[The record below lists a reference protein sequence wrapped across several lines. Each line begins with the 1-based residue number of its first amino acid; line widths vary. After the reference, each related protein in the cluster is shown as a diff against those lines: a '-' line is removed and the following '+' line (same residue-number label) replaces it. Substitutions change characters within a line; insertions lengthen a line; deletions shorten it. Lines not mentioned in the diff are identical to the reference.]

1 MTESSSGGSSG
12 ADDAG
17 RTRTSQ
23 DLTLRLA
30 SGTRLAGRYRIE
42 ELVGVGAMGLVYRA
56 FDEQLDIP
64 VAVKVLRVELATEPR
79 LLDRFRR
86 ELVLARQV
94 THRNA
99 VRIHDIG
106 RDGEVIFLTM
116 DYVAGRSLR
125 EVFDHDGPLPPER
138 AEQVTR
144 QLAAALEAA
153 HAQGVIH
160 RDLKPENVLLAE
172 SGEAFITDFGVARSV
187 TTAGLTR
194 AGAIVGTLDYLSP
207 EQARGEEV
215 DGRSDLYALG
225 LLLFE
230 MLSGRPPF
238 AGGSR
243 EEVLAQRLTGRPR
256 SLRRLGV
263 AAPSHLRRVI
273 ARCLERQPSRR
284 YPSATA
290 LLADLDRRR
299 AASTALPRGVR
310 RAALALAVLV
320 LVGIGWWAVERRRDA
335 EQTAAA
341 GDAGV
346 ATPRHAIAVLPLR
359 DETGLAELAW
369 LSAGVAEMLTA
380 ALAENPELRVVDSP
394 RVVRTLEDLRMAAD
408 PLTGRELRQLAEVL
422 AVDRLVT
429 GRLRSLDPGV
439 RADLRLVSAA
449 DPSDLSELPSEPLEA
464 AAAGPR
470 QIPGLIGRLATGLRQ
485 RLEVAAPLDPG
496 PSPPDSPEALEA
508 YSLGARLLARGD
520 AVRARPALE
529 RAVEAAA
536 GYPPAWAK
544 LAQAYD
550 ALGRHQRALDAS
562 ARAVAGFQGNDSR
575 AALEARALDARLQGE
590 PERAQR
596 LLARLVAHF
605 PNDSEA
611 RVALGEA
618 YGERG
623 DLPAARAALEEVV
636 GRDPLHPRA
645 WFLLAKYT
653 ILAGDS
659 RKALDEH
666 LVHALV
672 IQNRLKNRQGQADV
686 LNAMGVAYHRLDQF
700 DQAAEHYRRAARLRR
715 EIGDRRGYAS
725 SLRNVALV
733 DTIRGRF
740 DEAESNL
747 QGAREIFEQIGDKAG
762 AAELLTDLGVLA
774 EERGDY
780 RGALDAYRQGLKLAE
795 GIGDRA
801 ATAESYN
808 NVGYAY
814 YLLGEYDNAEVY
826 WRRTSD
832 LYAAVGNERGTVQ
845 VTQNLGLLDRASG
858 RWDRAAAAFLE
869 ALEGSRRLE
878 LASAEAISL
887 GALGELALLRGR
899 FAAARESID
908 GALALVR
915 EIEDPR
921 GLAEF
926 TLLKAG
932 LEQALGQWEAAEA
945 LLDEAERWLN
955 ESPNREQ
962 QAELETLRGRL
973 ALGRGD
979 SPGAVERFTR
989 AEQAAAQGGGVLAP
1003 LHAALGKGRA
1013 ALVSGDTTRATAIL
1027 ESLHAAAEGLGEVPL
1042 LLEVEEALAEAR
1054 LRAGE
1059 AAAAAALSRQALQ
1072 RVEDTGGYR
1081 RAFRLYLLLGSSLDQ
1096 QTPGSGAKAQE
1107 SARQELERLRSEI
1120 AVDRRDAF
1128 DTLVDTQR
1136 ITSTGH
1142 EQPEFAD
1149 AD

>member
-1 MTESSSGGSSG
+1 MTASSSGGSSG
-12 ADDAG
+12 AGDAG

-30 SGTRLAGRYRIE
+30 SGTKLAGRYRIE

-125 EVFDHDGPLPPER
+125 EVLDHDGPLPPER

-153 HAQGVIH
+153 HAQDVIH
-160 RDLKPENVLLAE
+160 RDLKPENVLLAD

-215 DGRSDLYALG
+215 DGCSDLYALG

-230 MLSGRPPF
+230 MLSGRLPF

-243 EEVLAQRLTGRPR
+243 EEVLAQRLAGRPR

-284 YPSATA
+284 YPSAKE

-299 AASTALPRGVR
+299 AASTAFPRGVR
-310 RAALALAVLV
+310 WAALALAVLV

-335 EQTAAA
+335 AQTAAA
-341 GDAGV
+341 GDALA

-359 DETGLAELAW
+359 DETGRAELAW
-369 LSAGVAEMLTA
+369 LSGGVAEMLTA
-380 ALAENPELRVVDSP
+380 ALAEIPELRVVDSP

-422 AVDRLVT
+422 AVDRMVT
-429 GRLRSLDPGV
+429 GRLRFLDPGIG
-439 RADLRLVSAA
+439 ADLRLVSA

-470 QIPGLIGRLATGLRQ
+470 QIPGLIERLAASLRR

-496 PSPPDSPEALEA
+496 PPPPDSPQALEA

-520 AVRARPALE
+520 AVQARPALE

-544 LAQAYD
+544 LARAYD
-550 ALGRHQRALDAS
+550 ALGRRQRAVDAS
-562 ARAVAGFQGNDSR
+562 ARAVSGFQGNDSR

-590 PERAQR
+590 AERAQR

-618 YGERG
+618 YGEQG
-623 DLPAARAALEEVV
+623 DLSAARAALEEVV
-636 GRDPLHPRA
+636 GRDSLHPRA

-686 LNAMGVAYHRLDQF
+686 LNAMGVAYHRLDQY

-725 SLRNVALV
+725 SLRNVATV

-747 QGAREIFEQIGDKAG
+747 RRAREILEQIGDQAG
-762 AAELLTDLGVLA
+762 AAELVTDLGVLA

-780 RGALDAYRQGLKLAE
+780 HGALDAYRQGLKLAE
-795 GIGDRA
+795 GVGDRG

-826 WRRTSD
+826 WRQTSD

-845 VTQNLGLLDRASG
+845 VTQNLGLLDLAGG

-878 LASAEAISL
+878 LAAAEAISL

-908 GALALVR
+908 GALALVQ

-921 GLAEF
+921 GVAEF

-932 LEQALGQWEAAEA
+932 LEQALGQWDAAEA
-945 LLDEAERWLN
+945 LLGEAERWLN
-955 ESPNREQ
+955 ESPNRDQ
-962 QAELETLRGRL
+962 QATLETLRGRL
-973 ALGRGD
+973 ALARGD
-979 SPGAVERFTR
+979 SPAAVEHFARSEQVA
-989 AEQAAAQGGGVLAP
+989 AEGGGVLAP
-1003 LHAALGKGRA
+1003 LRAALGKGRA

-1096 QTPGSGAKAQE
+1096 QTPGAGAEAQE

-1120 AVDRRDAF
+1120 AAERRDAF
-1128 DTLVDTQR
+1128 DALVDAQR
-1136 ITSTGH
+1136 IAFPGH
-1142 EQPEFAD
+1142 EQPELAD
-1149 AD
+1149 VH